1 MNKQL
6 VDLIEKQESVVA
18 TQEKVLAEAKLVLE
32 NLKESAALWEAAESA
47 QRKIEEGQR
56 ELAEAIAQM
65 PPEVAALWQPA
76 SAEEQTTVPTS
87 PPDNSSRVDWE
98 EVNKDKDDDDEEKV
112 DKAIAYIDRG
122 KHETNKTG
130 LLRISMPVLQKAAAR
145 LGVVAADSQTKKEIA
160 DAIAQALEHPTSE
173 YVCSTETPA
182 FGSGEMVQTS
192 QGKVGEVV
200 DCVKKQEDGRSASDS
215 SVSEPTTYS
224 GSLPA
229 NSESTTTAINSDN
242 PENGTVAIP
251 DVMPSLQPA

>member
-6 VDLIEKQESVVA
+6 SELIERQESVVA

-56 ELAEAIAQM
+56 ELQEAIAQM
-65 PPEVAALWQPA
+65 PPEVAALWQPTP
-76 SAEEQTTVPTS
+76 AEEQTTVPTS
-87 PPDNSSRVDWE
+87 PPDSSTQE

-182 FGSGEMVQTS
+182 FQPGEMVQTS
-192 QGKVGEVV
+192 QGQIGEVIN
-200 DCVKKQEDGRSASDS
+200 CVKKQEDGRSASDS

-251 DVMPSLQPA
+251 DAMPSLQPA